1 MSLEP
6 SIACDPTAF
15 TPENRLDKAAL
26 RRSLLALR
34 RGIHD
39 QQRREWDAALCEQVL
54 AWLDAQQIA
63 SLGIYWPMAGEPDLR
78 ALYATLA
85 ERGMALALPR
95 VTAPDAPLQFAHW
108 APHHELVKGAMGV
121 SNHAEPQLV
130 ERPAALLIPCVGFN
144 AARYRLGYG
153 GGYYDRT
160 LAAPPRPQTVGIAYR
175 CLAAEFAAAPHDVAL
190 DVIVTESGVL

>member
-1 MSLEP
+1 M
-6 SIACDPTAF
+6 
-15 TPENRLDKAAL
+15 

-39 QQRREWDAALCEQVL
+39 QQRREWDAALCDQVL
-54 AWLDAQQIA
+54 FWLDLQQVA

-85 ERGMALALPR
+85 ARGMPLALPR
-95 VTAPDAPLQFAHW
+95 VTASDAPLQFAQW
-108 APHHELVKGAMGV
+108 APHHELVKDTMGV

-144 AARYRLGYG
+144 AGRYRLGYG

-160 LAAPPRPQTVGIAYR
+160 LAATPRPQTVGIAYR

-190 DVIVTESGVL
+190 DAIVTEAGLL